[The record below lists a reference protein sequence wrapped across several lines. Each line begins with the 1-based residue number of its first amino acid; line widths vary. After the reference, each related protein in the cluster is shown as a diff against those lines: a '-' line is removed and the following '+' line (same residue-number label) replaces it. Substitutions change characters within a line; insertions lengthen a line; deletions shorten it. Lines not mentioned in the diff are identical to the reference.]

1 MTSGRVRGAAFAW
14 FTAALLGG
22 ASARSE
28 EPNAPPPAT
37 VSSATPKRQ
46 VPDYDGRGSPPT
58 TAGDVA
64 IWVPRIVLS
73 PLYFTS
79 EFIIRRPL
87 GAVISGAERAN
98 LPTILYNFFTFGPDK
113 KAGFAPVAFIDFG
126 FNPSVGVYV
135 FWDDAFF
142 KGNDL
147 RFHGSIWTTDWLAG
161 SLTERIHFHKASTL
175 TLQLSAV
182 RRPDHVFYG
191 IGPSTPQSSQS
202 RYGEDLINAGALLD
216 LPFWRASRVQTGLG
230 VRSASLYHGHYGSD
244 PSLEQQASAGVFPLP
259 PGFADGYTA
268 EYNYVLA
275 AVDSRRPRPAP
286 GSGIRVEF
294 AAEQGSDF
302 RQSPGSG
309 WVRYAAG
316 AGGFLDL
323 NDHGR
328 VLSLAVTGVFA
339 DPLGERPIPFTE
351 LASLGGNEPM
361 PGFYP
366 GRLVD
371 RSAVAATAAYR
382 WPIWVWLDG
391 SIQAA
396 VGNVFGEH
404 LSGFTPGLLRFSGA
418 IGVESVGSSPDSSFE
433 LLAGFGSETFDHG
446 GQIDSIRVFLGTNRF

>member
-1 MTSGRVRGAAFAW
+1 MTSAPRRGAAFAL
-14 FTAALLGG
+14 FTAALLGS
-22 ASARSE
+22 ASAQSE
-28 EPNAPPPAT
+28 EPNPPAPA
-37 VSSATPKRQ
+37 SPATPKRQ
-46 VPDYDGRGSPPT
+46 VPDYDGRGPPPK

-79 EFIIRRPL
+79 EFLIRRPL

-113 KAGFAPVAFIDFG
+113 KAGFAPIAFIDFG

-135 FWDDAFF
+135 FWDDALFN
-142 KGNDL
+142 GNDL
-147 RFHGSIWTTDWLAG
+147 RFHGSVWNSEWLAG
-161 SLTERIHFHKASTL
+161 SLTERIRFHKESSL
-175 TLQLSAV
+175 TLKLSAV

-191 IGPSTPQSSQS
+191 IGPSTLQANQS
-202 RYGEDLINAGALLD
+202 RYGEDMISAGALLD
-216 LPFWRASRVQTGLG
+216 VPFWRASRVQTGLG
-230 VRSASLYHGHYGSD
+230 VRDASLYHGHYSND

-259 PGFADGYTA
+259 AGFSSGYTA
-268 EYNYVLA
+268 EYNFALA

-286 GSGIRVEF
+286 GSGFRVEF
-294 AAEQGSDF
+294 SAEQGSDF

-309 WVRYAAG
+309 WIRYAAG

-323 NDHGR
+323 NDHDR
-328 VLSLAVTGVFA
+328 VLSLVVAGVFA
-339 DPLGERPIPFTE
+339 DPLGERSIPFTE
-351 LASLGGNEPM
+351 LATLGGNEPM

-371 RSAVAATAAYR
+371 RSAASATLAYR

-391 SIQAA
+391 TLQAA

-404 LSGFTPGLLRFSGA
+404 LSGFRPGLLRLSGA
-418 IGVESVGSSPDSSFE
+418 LGVASVGSSPDSSFE
-433 LLAGFGSETFDHG
+433 LLFGVGSETFDHG
-446 GQIDSIRVFLGTNRF
+446 GQVDSIRVVVGTNRF